1 MVLGGFGRPG
11 RTGSHPMIDRYRARS
26 SADRDELRGYYP
38 LRHVR
43 RIGLGA
49 LLLLGASVGI
59 APALAEPLACDDGIK
74 TAFRPDAD
82 TSVVAVRLVKK
93 GEELLAPDAAKPIT
107 AAADLCLVKFL
118 VGPGVTAEKDS
129 TARSYSAGI
138 GIEVWLPTQ
147 ANWNERIRNY
157 GGGGWVGGG
166 HRFADKIGS
175 KVPAIVNA
183 NIGYASGTTDAGQ
196 PWYQD
201 GSFTFLSDG
210 RVNTEAFRDFS
221 VRAMVEQAVKTR
233 QLVNL
238 YYGKAPK
245 FSYYDG
251 HSQGGRQGYKI
262 AQDYPE
268 LYDGYMIAE
277 PALSIP
283 MFGTTALYA
292 QIVMKTDLGYTA
304 ANKTE
309 AAAFAAKVAA
319 ANRRAVAACDKAG
332 LGFLLNP
339 FQCGYDPA
347 RDAAALCAGV
357 SGNGVT
363 GSNADAATCMSLKE
377 AIALDKIWFGA
388 TADGSFDAAQTPD
401 SRGGKSLGKGQLWWT
416 FTRGTDIGS
425 LITSATSVSAALAL
439 QDVRYA
445 ADASATSAIP
455 TTNTSTD
462 VRNKWL
468 ELDYRGLADAVN
480 KFVALDPTLF
490 SNLGTD
496 KTDLAK
502 LRDLGRKVVVYNGL
516 ADDAIPPAGSIN
528 YHERVVAAMGGHA
541 EVQKFMRMYL
551 LPGAAHS
558 SQGRGYT
565 VGGRNDAVPLPKL
578 PGNAN
583 QTPTR
588 EQDQFFTTL
597 VDWVEKGVTP
607 GEIMLTSRDNSVS
620 YPVCLYP
627 QMTTW
632 NGSGPA
638 TQASSYSCK

>member
-1 MVLGGFGRPG
+1 MVDQ
-11 RTGSHPMIDRYRARS
+11 HRARS
-26 SADRDELRGYYP
+26 AARGSQP
-38 LRHVR
+38 R
-43 RIGLGA
+43 RIGVPA
-49 LLLLGASVGI
+49 LLLLAACAGI
-59 APALAEPLACDDGIK
+59 APAVAEPLACDDGIK
-74 TAFRPDAD
+74 ATFRPDAD

-93 GEELLAPDAAKPIT
+93 GEELLAPDASKPIA
-107 AAADLCLVKFL
+107 AAADLCLVKLL
-118 VGPGVTAEKDS
+118 VGPGVTAEKDK
-129 TARSYSAGI
+129 AAPSYSAGI
-138 GIEVWLPTQ
+138 GVEVWLPAQ

-201 GSFTFLSDG
+201 GSFAFLSDG
-210 RVNTEAFRDFS
+210 GVNTEAFRDFS
-221 VRAMVEQAVKTR
+221 VRAMVEQAIKTK
-233 QLVNL
+233 QLVTL
-238 YYGKAPK
+238 FYGRAPK

-262 AQDYPE
+262 AQDFPE

-304 ANKTE
+304 ANKPE

-319 ANRRAVAACDKAG
+319 ANKRAVAACDSAG

-339 FQCGYDPA
+339 FQCDYDPA

-357 SGNGVT
+357 AGNGVT

-377 AIALDKIWFGA
+377 AIALDRIWFGA
-388 TADGSFDAAQTPD
+388 TADGSFDVGQTPD
-401 SRGGKSLGKGQLWWT
+401 SRGGKSLGTRQLWWT
-416 FTRGTDIGS
+416 FTKGTDIGS
-425 LITSATSVSAALAL
+425 LITSATSVSVALAL

-455 TTNTSTD
+455 ITNGSTE

-468 ELDYRGLADAVN
+468 ELDYRDLADAAN
-480 KFVALDPTLF
+480 KLVALDPTLF

-496 KTDLAK
+496 KADLVR

-528 YHERVVAAMGGHA
+528 YHERVAAAMGGHA

-558 SQGRGYT
+558 SQGRAYT
-565 VGGRNDAVPLPKL
+565 VGGHNDTVPLPKL

-588 EQDQFFTTL
+588 EQDQFFTAL
-597 VDWVEKGVTP
+597 VDWVEKGTAP
-607 GEIMLTSRDNSVS
+607 AEIMLTSRDNSLS
-620 YPVCLYP
+620 YPVCVYP

-638 TQASSYSCK
+638 TQPGSYSCK